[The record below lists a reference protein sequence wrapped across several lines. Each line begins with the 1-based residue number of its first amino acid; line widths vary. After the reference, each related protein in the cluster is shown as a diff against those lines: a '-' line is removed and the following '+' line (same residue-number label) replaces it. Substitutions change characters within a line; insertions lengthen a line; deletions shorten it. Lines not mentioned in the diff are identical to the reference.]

1 MNFGIYMV
9 GVLLVVVG
17 LAYGASRIGISNTWI
32 TIVCIIILGLG
43 VMAAVSRTRQKDPPT
58 Q

>member
-9 GVLLVVVG
+9 GMLLVVVG
-17 LAYGASRIGISNTWI
+17 LAYGASRIGIPTVWI
-32 TIVCIIILGLG
+32 TIICIVLIGLG
-43 VMAAVSRTRQKDPPT
+43 VMAAVSKTRQKDPPA